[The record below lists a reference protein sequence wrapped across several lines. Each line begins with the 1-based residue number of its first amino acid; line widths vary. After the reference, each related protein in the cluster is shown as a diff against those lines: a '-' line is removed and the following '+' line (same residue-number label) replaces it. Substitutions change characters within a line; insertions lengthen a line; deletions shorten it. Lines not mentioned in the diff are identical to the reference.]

1 MPKFGSFFSNLRARY
16 GRRNEPKTEANVND
30 TTEQSEKLLPA
41 ETKMGDTGGNPD
53 RTEMTNQCGEGTNI
67 GPINEAKSEQQAVGP
82 ELHINPEV
90 HTDKSGGQSEEGEP
104 TATIPPRE
112 FADQLVTEEER
123 AKN

>member
-1 MPKFGSFFSNLRARY
+1 
-16 GRRNEPKTEANVND
+16 
-30 TTEQSEKLLPA
+30 
-41 ETKMGDTGGNPD
+41 MGDTGGNPD

-67 GPINEAKSEQQAVGP
+67 GPINEAKK
-82 ELHINPEV
+82 V